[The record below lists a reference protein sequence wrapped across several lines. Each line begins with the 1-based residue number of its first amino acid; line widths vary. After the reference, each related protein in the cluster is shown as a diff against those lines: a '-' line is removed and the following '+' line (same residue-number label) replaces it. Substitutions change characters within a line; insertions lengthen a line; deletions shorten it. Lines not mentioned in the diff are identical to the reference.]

1 MTSLLLIF
9 ETRVVLSNFIL
20 CFHISLGSWQQ
31 DSWVILCRAANVFS
45 CAYLVN
51 LVRPAHRKIPSKH
64 QKALWYSGKEAIS
77 TSHWLYRVKLIS
89 SANERNCFFPLA
101 FSLLWR
107 LSFFCSVNMNRT
119 SRGNGLCPCSAISS
133 WSSRRTWTDHI
144 HCNYSNSCFDG
155 KNILVVL

>member
-9 ETRVVLSNFIL
+9 ETGVVLANFIL

-64 QKALWYSGKEAIS
+64 QKALWYSGKESIS

-107 LSFFCSVNMNRT
+107 LSFFP
-119 SRGNGLCPCSAISS
+119 LCEHEQDFEGQWPLPLL
-133 WSSRRTWTDHI
+133 
-144 HCNYSNSCFDG
+144 CNQFMIFQKDMDRPYS
-155 KNILVVL
+155 LQLQQ